1 MTGTSMTFSEPKQSR
16 GRSRG
21 KPRSTSLGGPMPQP
35 FSGPKR
41 GSGVAGIAAAV
52 RYLHTPTSVVSL
64 EDCENMLILARRFLQ
79 AVAAME

>member
-1 MTGTSMTFSEPKQSR
+1 MTGTSMTFSGPKQSR
-16 GRSRG
+16 EDPVANQGVSLWGDRCRSHSADQR
-21 KPRSTSLGGPMPQP
+21 GGP
-35 FSGPKR
+35 GGGNCR
-41 GSGVAGIAAAV
+41 AV

>member
-1 MTGTSMTFSEPKQSR
+1 MTGTSMTFSGPKQSR

-21 KPRSTSLGGPMPQP
+21 KPRSISLGGPMPQRTKE
-35 FSGPKR
+35 GVR
-41 GSGVAGIAAAV
+41 VAGIAAAV